1 MAKRRTRKEKLSAK
15 HNFAISW
22 NPEPK
27 KDGPEPNVKRQ
38 LPKTINSNSSNTKAD
53 KSAEFTEKS
62 TLLATIK
69 KDLAKSLLF
78 AASII
83 ASEVVIYL
91 IWTK

>member
-1 MAKRRTRKEKLSAK
+1 MSKRRTRKEKLSAK
-15 HNFAISW
+15 HNFAVSW

-27 KDGPEPNVKRQ
+27 EDHSEPNVKRQ
-38 LPKTINSNSSNTKAD
+38 FPKPINKTSSNTKTNKLVNLTD
-53 KSAEFTEKS
+53 KSI
-62 TLLATIK
+62 LLATTQ

-91 IWTK
+91 VWNK